1 MTGWLVLRVFA
12 GSEIRVA
19 DDINAAGFEAFC
31 PVVTKPRRHRYD
43 RAEAVEVSRGLFPG
57 YLFLRPCPD
66 FRRQYFENS
75 RTSIRVFYKPLVRE
89 ETIAAIRT
97 LADLESR
104 WRVEQVGEV
113 ARLMRGVLA
122 GELGKVLKIKRD
134 KAVIDVL
141 RDGNRTQ
148 VTVRVDDLE
157 RELRVA
163 I

>member
-19 DDINAAGFEAFC
+19 GDINAAGFEAYC

-43 RAEAVEVSRGLFPG
+43 RAEAVEVSRAMFPG
-57 YLFLRPCPD
+57 YLFLRPRPD

-89 ETIAAIRT
+89 ETIAAVRT

-104 WRVEQVGEV
+104 WRVEHVGEV
-113 ARLMRGVLA
+113 ARLMRGVLE
-122 GELGKVLKIKRD
+122 GELGKVLKIKRG

-157 RELRVA
+157 RALRVA
-163 I
+163 V